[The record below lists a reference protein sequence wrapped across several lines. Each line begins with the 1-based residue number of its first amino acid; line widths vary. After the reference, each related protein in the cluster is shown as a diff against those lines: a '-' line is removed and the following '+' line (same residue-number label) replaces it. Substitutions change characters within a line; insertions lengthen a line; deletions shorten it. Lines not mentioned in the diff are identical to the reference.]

1 MPTNPC
7 TPAKE
12 WWSPRSPWQRRGS
25 RGLEIRLTALY
36 WSVNPLG
43 QSDAA
48 MKTEAQKV
56 LQAMSPAQKLRA
68 AERLYH
74 SARQLK
80 AAALRAEH
88 PDWTDEAIR
97 QAVRQIFMYARS

>member
-1 MPTNPC
+1 MD
-7 TPAKE
+7 
-12 WWSPRSPWQRRGS
+12 Q
-25 RGLEIRLTALY
+25 LQ
-36 WSVNPLG
+36 SV
-43 QSDAA
+43 SA
-48 MKTEAQKV
+48 MKPEVQRV

-80 AAALRAEH
+80 AAALRAEY

-97 QAVRQIFMYARS
+97 QAVRQIFLHARS

>member
-1 MPTNPC
+1 MET
-7 TPAKE
+7 E
-12 WWSPRSPWQRRGS
+12 MR
-25 RGLEIRLTALY
+25 EI
-36 WSVNPLG
+36 
-43 QSDAA
+43 
-48 MKTEAQKV
+48 

-88 PDWTDEAIR
+88 PDWSSEAIR
-97 QAVRQIFMYARS
+97 QAVRHISSMPEANLFLMFTQRLNALGVAYVVSGSVAIMRQS

>member
-1 MPTNPC
+1 MD
-7 TPAKE
+7 
-12 WWSPRSPWQRRGS
+12 Q
-25 RGLEIRLTALY
+25 LQ
-36 WSVNPLG
+36 SV
-43 QSDAA
+43 SA
-48 MKTEAQKV
+48 MKPEVQRV

-97 QAVRQIFMYARS
+97 QAVRQIFLHARS

>member
-1 MPTNPC
+1 M
-7 TPAKE
+7 
-12 WWSPRSPWQRRGS
+12 
-25 RGLEIRLTALY
+25 
-36 WSVNPLG
+36 
-43 QSDAA
+43 

-68 AERLYH
+68 AERLYY
-74 SARQLK
+74 SAWQLK

-97 QAVRQIFMYARS
+97 LAVRNIFVYAPRG

>member
-1 MPTNPC
+1 MAA
-7 TPAKE
+7 AK
-12 WWSPRSPWQRRGS
+12 Q
-25 RGLEIRLTALY
+25 L
-36 WSVNPLG
+36 
-43 QSDAA
+43 QSDPA
-48 MKTEAQKV
+48 MKTEMQQI

-97 QAVRQIFMYARS
+97 QAVRHIFLHARS